1 MKSRFQQLQIKEQDR
16 FKIAF
21 IVPFG
26 HYEWHVMPF
35 GLKNASSE
43 FQNIM
48 NDIFNSLL
56 YILMMFQYFSDL
68 LQKHVVHL
76 KKFFKLIKANGM
88 SYSTPKMKLFQTKI
102 SFLGH
107 EIY

>member
-35 GLKNASSE
+35 GLKNAIFE

-56 YILMMFQYFSDL
+56 YILMMFQYFYDL

-76 KKFFKLIKANGM
+76 KFFFKLIKVNGM